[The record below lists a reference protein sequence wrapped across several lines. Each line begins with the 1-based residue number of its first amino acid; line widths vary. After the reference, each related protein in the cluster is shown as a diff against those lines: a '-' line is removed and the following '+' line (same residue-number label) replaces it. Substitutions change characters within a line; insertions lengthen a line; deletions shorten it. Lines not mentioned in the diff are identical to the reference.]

1 MSLKTGVGVGVW
13 GRGVGGQY
21 PFENDKLFKMLLM
34 PFCERPSSLP
44 EDLALETDAVIGQGD
59 VPCPFFFPGS
69 IKSTV
74 GEGFKSALFT
84 RQYITV

>member
-1 MSLKTGVGVGVW
+1 MSLKTGVGAGVW
-13 GRGVGGQY
+13 GGGGQY
-21 PFENDKLFKMLLM
+21 PFENDKLFKMLLIS
-34 PFCERPSSLP
+34 FCERPSSLP
-44 EDLALETDAVIGQGD
+44 EDVALETDAVIGQGD
-59 VPCPFFFPGS
+59 VPCPFFSPGS